1 MNQTMNELLSKWMA
15 DLIQYARCEP
25 IHFALMQLA
34 NNQMQIDGGTS
45 SGIRVGDQLLIID
58 RDTIPQRSMEP
69 GALAE
74 LSLVQ
79 VTQTFENHATIELVA
94 GASLQQT
101 GGRVALPF

>member
-1 MNQTMNELLSKWMA
+1 
-15 DLIQYARCEP
+15 
-25 IHFALMQLA
+25 
-34 NNQMQIDGGTS
+34 MQIDGGTS

-79 VTQTFENHATIELVA
+79 VTQTFENHATVELVA
-94 GASLQQT
+94 GASLQKT
-101 GGRVALPF
+101 EWSYGITVLVGIDYVANRKCSFDVCDIFCQCLRYVG

>member
-1 MNQTMNELLSKWMA
+1 
-15 DLIQYARCEP
+15 
-25 IHFALMQLA
+25 MQLA

-45 SGIRVGDQLLIID
+45 SGIRIGDQLLIID
-58 RDTIPQRSMEP
+58 RDTIPQRSMDP

-79 VTQTFENHATIELVA
+79 VTQTFEIHATIELVA